1 MNKKII
7 PKIISISLLI
17 VACIAC
23 IFFARNQEQAQ
34 KYEAYYLNTIVS
46 FTFYNNRDASLAA
59 ECFALCD
66 RYEKL
71 LSRTVEGSDI
81 WNINHAKGEWVF
93 VDAETYALLQ
103 AACSHCANT
112 DGLLDCTVAPLMD
125 LWNFTDTATN
135 KMPPTDEEL
144 SDRLVHV
151 DYRYLEFKD
160 GSVRLSDPDSAIDLG
175 FIAKGYIGDRIK
187 EFLVSEGVTS
197 AIINLG
203 GNIITIGTKPDG
215 SPYQISIRNPL
226 QASGSPEVIPVTD
239 RCVTTSGTYERYFIY
254 EDVSYHHILDPSTG
268 KPVDNGLISVT
279 IISDDAATGDAL
291 STACLLMGKEK
302 GLAYIKSFE
311 NVNAV
316 FIEKD
321 GTISYGN

>member
-7 PKIISISLLI
+7 PKTISILLLI
-17 VACIAC
+17 IACVAC
-23 IFFARNQEQAQ
+23 FFLVRNQEQAQ
-34 KYEAYYLNTIVS
+34 KYEGYYLNTVVS
-46 FTFYNNRDASLAA
+46 FTFYNNQDASLAE

-81 WNINHAKGEWVF
+81 WNINHAKGDWVT
-93 VDAETYALLQ
+93 VDAETYSLLQ
-103 AACSHCANT
+103 TACSHSEYT
-112 DGLLDCTVAPLMD
+112 DGLIDCTVAPLMV
-125 LWNFTDTATN
+125 LWNFTDTTPN
-135 KMPPTDEEL
+135 QTPPTEEEL
-144 SDRLVHV
+144 SNQLIHV
-151 DYRYLEFKD
+151 DYRNLEFNN
-160 GSVRLSDPDSAIDLG
+160 GAIRLTDPDASVDLG

-226 QASGSPEVIPVTD
+226 STSDSPEVISVTD
-239 RCVTTSGTYERYFIY
+239 RCVTTSGTYERYFVY
-254 EDVSYHHILDPSTG
+254 EGVSYHHILNPSTG
-268 KPVDNGLISVT
+268 MPVNNGLISVT

-311 NVNAV
+311 NINAV
-316 FIEKD
+316 FIEED
-321 GTISYGN
+321 GTITYSN